1 MSKRATTPLQKLKE
15 QLQAVDVLFEVRDA
29 RLPFSSGHPKIKE
42 LFGNK
47 PRIIVLCKEDL
58 ADKKQLP
65 PALKHLAEKDGNA
78 SLSLSL
84 KITKGKD
91 RLVQLAVNL
100 CKEKIEARKRKG
112 LLARPLRAAV
122 VGLPNVGKSSLIN
135 WIAGKKKAQVANTPG
150 VTRGNSWIRI
160 HPQIDLL
167 DTPGIL
173 PIVSF
178 KGEQAIKLGLCN
190 ILPSDQYDNDDL
202 ALWALNLLS
211 IDYDEYLNTYRSEG
225 SASGVDLE
233 RIAIARHCVKAGG
246 VPDLQRASAVFL
258 SELRGGKLGPVIFE
272 RDANGSGP
280 DAGTNAQQTDTEDD
294 MLSDDLVPDLAA
306 YEWRPGDI
314 EPGDTVED

>member
-29 RLPFSSGHPKIKE
+29 RLPFSSAHPRIKE
-42 LFGNK
+42 LFGAK

-58 ADKKQLP
+58 ADKKRLP
-65 PALKHLAEKDGNA
+65 PSLKQLAEHDGNA

-84 KITKGKD
+84 KLAKGKD

-100 CKEKIEARKRKG
+100 CKDKIAARRNKG
-112 LLARPLRAAV
+112 LLDRPLRAAV

-173 PIVSF
+173 PIASF
-178 KGEQAIKLGLCN
+178 KGDQATKLALCN
-190 ILPSDQYDNDDL
+190 ILPSDQYSNDDI
-202 ALWALNLLS
+202 ALWAIALLEEE
-211 IDYDEYLNTYRSEG
+211 YDSYLDTYRSAEE
-225 SASGVDLE
+225 SKVDLE
-233 RIAIARHCVKAGG
+233 RIAIARRLVKAGG
-246 VPDLQRASAVFL
+246 IPDLQRASAVFL
-258 SELRGGKLGPVIFE
+258 SELRAGKLGPVIFE
-272 RDANGSGP
+272 RKSVGAVSGGALSA
-280 DAGTNAQQTDTEDD
+280 DQEIESEDSHFD
-294 MLSDDLVPDLAA
+294 P
-306 YEWRPGDI
+306 YPEEEFKPGDS
-314 EPGDTVED
+314 EADDD

>member
-29 RLPFSSGHPKIKE
+29 RLPYSSGHPRIKE

-58 ADKKQLP
+58 ADKKRLQ
-65 PALKHLAEKDGNA
+65 PALKELAEKDGNA
-78 SLSLSL
+78 SIALSL
-84 KITKGKD
+84 KLSKGKD

-100 CKEKIEARKRKG
+100 CKDKIESRRKKG
-112 LLARPLRAAV
+112 LLDRPLRAAV

-173 PIVSF
+173 PIASF
-178 KGEQAIKLGLCN
+178 KGDQATRLALCN
-190 ILPSDQYDNDDL
+190 ILPSDQYDNDYI
-202 ALWALNLLS
+202 ALWALTLLS
-211 IDYDEYLNTYRSEG
+211 NEYNDYLNTYRGDVENST
-225 SASGVDLE
+225 VDLE
-233 RIAIARHCVKAGG
+233 RIAIARHCIKTGA

-258 SELRGGKLGPVIFE
+258 SELRAGKLGPVILESAVSEMQSIVDGDEMAEEPE
-272 RDANGSGP
+272 R
-280 DAGTNAQQTDTEDD
+280 ED
-294 MLSDDLVPDLAA
+294 LFSDNDVT
-306 YEWRPGDI
+306 WKPGDSHDS
-314 EPGDTVED
+314 EE